1 MAKDLTKG
9 KPLQTIVY
17 FSLPI
22 IGGNLFQLFYTLA
35 DTVIVGQFLG
45 TDALAAVGSTSM
57 VVYLILCFIQGIT
70 GGFGIC
76 LGHHWGQQD
85 APGMRRSIAFST
97 LFSILTG
104 VTLTLVSCLLCRQF
118 LVWLHTPQDIRALAY
133 DYLFVILLGTGATV
147 FYNMISNIL
156 RALGDSKTPLIYLVF
171 SSILNIILDL
181 VFLLPLHMGIAGAA
195 WATVLSQLIAA
206 LLSTWSG
213 IRKFSLLRLTRADFV
228 LPRGT
233 AREHLR
239 IGFPMAFQMSV
250 MNIGQL
256 AMQSSVNALGAGAI
270 AGYTAATKVDQIS
283 VLINGAI
290 GVAISSYVA
299 QNYGAQKKD
308 RIQEGVKDCMLL
320 ACGINAVICVLIL
333 TCRQWVVPLFVS
345 DPTPELYTY
354 ANQYFLAVAPFYLLL
369 GTLSTYR
376 SAIQS
381 MGNSRAPFAA
391 CVIELVCRIG
401 ATSLLAA
408 QIGYVGI
415 CLATPLAWIGANA
428 LLLPIYARMIRGTSR
443 YACIWSGQPA
453 E

>member
-1 MAKDLTKG
+1 MAKDLTQG
-9 KPLQTIVY
+9 KPLQTILL

-35 DTVIVGQFLG
+35 DTVIVGQVLG

-76 LGHHWGQQD
+76 LGHKWGQQD
-85 APGMRRSIAFST
+85 EVGMRRSIAFST
-97 LFSILTG
+97 LFCILTA
-104 VTLTLVSCLLCRQF
+104 VVLTLIPGLLCSQF
-118 LVWLHTPQDIRALAY
+118 LTWLHTPQDIRQLAY

-147 FYNMISNIL
+147 FYNMISNTL

-181 VFLLPLHMGIAGAA
+181 LFLLPLHMGIAGAA

-206 LLSTWSG
+206 ILCTWSG
-213 IRKFSLLRLTRADFV
+213 MRKFSLLRLTRTDFF
-228 LPRGT
+228 LSRDI

-239 IGFPMAFQMSV
+239 LGFPMAFQMSV

-256 AMQSSVNALGAGAI
+256 SMQSAVNALGASAI

-290 GVAISSYVA
+290 GLAISGYVA
-299 QNYGAQKKD
+299 QNYGAQKKA
-308 RIQEGVKDCMLL
+308 RIQTGVKDCMLL
-320 ACGINAVICVLIL
+320 ACAINLVICVLIL

-345 DPTPELYTY
+345 EPTPELFTY

-369 GTLSTYR
+369 GTLCTYR

-381 MGNSRAPFAA
+381 MGNSRAPFEA

-415 CLATPLAWIGANA
+415 CLATPLAWMGANA
-428 LLLPIYARMIRGTSR
+428 LLLPIYFRMMSGTSR
-443 YACIWSGQPA
+443 YVCTWAGASQA
-453 E
+453 